1 MFRFLIA
8 LIALA
13 IAVQNTCPYG
23 YAGKTAVAAPHVH
36 NCPLKDHQP
45 SMPDGQNKVD
55 KDFRDLN
62 HPFVL
67 VFAPVDGILKT
78 FAPVRE
84 IGNIKSPKHKEIFMN
99 PPHRPPK
106 T

>member
-1 MFRFLIA
+1 MLRVLIVLIA
-8 LIALA
+8 FA

-23 YAGKTAVAAPHVH
+23 YAGKTSVAAPHVH

-45 SMPDGQNKVD
+45 ATPDGQKRVD

-67 VFAPVDGILKT
+67 VSAPADGAFET
-78 FAPVRE
+78 FAAVRE
-84 IGNIKSPKHKEIFMN
+84 TDIIKSPEHKDIFLN

-106 T
+106 S